1 MIDENEPIKLAEIEQ
16 LKARLLPI
24 AERDRASVAIFASRC
39 ALRAFPFLACP
50 SSSDFSPEDQALH
63 LLAVWFAV
71 LSAISR
77 VDVSIVRAAHNAA
90 IYVDTNAYYTVRAV
104 TAVRAAVDAYDFIP
118 NDIQVLVAQA
128 ATLAA
133 ESIFFLSP
141 STATFD
147 IDLNIMERGE
157 KLPVSTPLFN
167 RHENDSVQLYLNDLN
182 KLISQVLGVEVSNS
196 SAIANLIGAIP
207 KIYGRFIEGSFALNE
222 ADNSVRAMYDYFK
235 AIEKRDSGSS
245 VPDQENYHEQSI
257 EAVAEKEEGVEK
269 SSSINHPIFEFE
281 PTRQQSPEATS
292 KEDHL
297 NRLQLVNA
305 LAAILADP
313 ANDQHQTLG
322 LLGEWGSGKSTW
334 LGFLETALLTNH
346 SKQPFIFG
354 NFNAWAY
361 EHTEN
366 LQAGIA
372 HEMIKAL
379 VAAPSGK
386 NWFAKWWWGWKLK
399 CYVAVALHGWPR
411 MLRLFFKFIAAIVP
425 LPLFAVIVV
434 PEWVPNW
441 IPTWLAD
448 LCAKITAAIGY
459 TNAAEVGTA
468 QAADKLNT
476 SFFDKLLPLGTGVFA
491 TLVLIKKTCL
501 EQWKAIW
508 ASPEAKELL
517 TYLKLPDYAKHLGE
531 IPVMR
536 KTLEK
541 FCTVRLKNF
550 DNKTSRL
557 LFVVDDLDRC
567 SHQGIVKVFE
577 AVRLVLDIPNVT
589 VIIAVDQHIALAA
602 LALHYKELAEHHKLG
617 NARAI
622 ARDYLAK
629 VIHLPIILSRP
640 NSVDVKNYLEK
651 IWEKTAPQTQPQIP
665 PPPLPFST
673 PSPASSS
680 PQPAAGNPPAA
691 ESQTPVETPA
701 EPNSSQMTSASAAV
715 ANADT
720 PEPVAPPTLLKG
732 LTFGQ
737 KNAFAYWAAYFELTN
752 PRQLKRLNNTYGLL
766 LNAFPSWDKKSAKLE
781 FGGSSEKIFYPILI
795 ALVTLEYLNALED
808 PGLRRQLKAKLAAK
822 DTEGAGHVLISADFL
837 RLFAELGRDANV
849 PLLSTLEPF
858 VLPAIECEKEA
869 DAARAVQR

>member
-1 MIDENEPIKLAEIEQ
+1 MNQSEVDAASISQDD
-16 LKARLLPI
+16 LKNRLGRI
-24 AERDRASVAIFASRC
+24 AERDKFAVAYFAARC
-39 ALRAFPFLACP
+39 ALRAMP
-50 SSSDFSPEDQALH
+50 
-63 LLAVWFAV
+63 LLAYDSPFECWNYKDQFRNVMAIWAAAIAV
-71 LSAISR
+71 LSGQAGDS
-77 VDVSIVRAAHNAA
+77 VRLIYAAS
-90 IYVDTNAYYTVRAV
+90 
-104 TAVRAAVDAYDFIP
+104 
-118 NDIQVLVAQA
+118 QA
-128 ATLAA
+128 ATRAAGKGGRPVLASARSATAAAAYAADNYSYSSNAAYAYLDADDAFDAVGMSHIFRSAAHSDLYFMEHA
-133 ESIFFLSP
+133 EPPSLS
-141 STATFD
+141 S
-147 IDLNIMERGE
+147 
-157 KLPVSTPLFN
+157 PLF
-167 RHENDSVQLYLNDLN
+167 EGVSDISLYVPYLTKWNTAIQKLKVERDASGGELT
-182 KLISQVLGVEVSNS
+182 KEIATMPLFFERLISGNLHHAELVETARIFSEFFSRPESARGRKRGSKKTSEAATGAPDEAVES
-196 SAIANLIGAIP
+196 SAQASDL
-207 KIYGRFIEGSFALNE
+207 
-222 ADNSVRAMYDYFK
+222 
-235 AIEKRDSGSS
+235 SS
-245 VPDQENYHEQSI
+245 ASISPD
-257 EAVAEKEEGVEK
+257 
-269 SSSINHPIFEFE
+269 PIFEFE
-281 PTRQQSPEATS
+281 PPRRQSPEATS
-292 KEDHL
+292 QEDHL

-334 LGFLETALLTNH
+334 LGFLEQALLNNH
-346 SKQPFIFG
+346 PEQPFILG
-354 NFNAWAY
+354 KYNAWAY

-372 HEMIKAL
+372 HEMIQAL
-379 VAAPSGK
+379 VATPKDK
-386 NWFAKWWWGWKLK
+386 NWFEKWWWGWKLK
-399 CYVAVALHGWPR
+399 GHVAVALHGWWK
-411 MLRLFFKFIAAIVP
+411 MLTLLGKFLIAIVP
-425 LPLFAVIVV
+425 FSVVITLVPDLMSLPTAH
-434 PEWVPNW
+434 E
-441 IPTWLAD
+441 
-448 LCAKITAAIGY
+448 TAAAANNPTENASTNFFAGLLTIG
-459 TNAAEVGTA
+459 AGLAG
-468 QAADKLNT
+468 
-476 SFFDKLLPLGTGVFA
+476 
-491 TLVLIKKTCL
+491 TLVLYQKIFL
-501 EQWKAIW
+501 QQWKAIW

-541 FCTVRLKNF
+541 FCTARLKTVAP
-550 DNKTSRL
+550 KTTRL

-640 NSVDVKNYLEK
+640 NGVDVKNYLEK

-720 PEPVAPPTLLKG
+720 SEPVAPPTLLKG

-752 PRQLKRLNNTYGLL
+752 PRQLKRLNNTYSLL
-766 LNAFPSWDKKSAKLE
+766 LNAFPSWDKKSAEFE

-822 DTEGAGHVLISADFL
+822 DTEVAGHVLISADFL

-869 DAARAVQR
+869 VAVNTAQR